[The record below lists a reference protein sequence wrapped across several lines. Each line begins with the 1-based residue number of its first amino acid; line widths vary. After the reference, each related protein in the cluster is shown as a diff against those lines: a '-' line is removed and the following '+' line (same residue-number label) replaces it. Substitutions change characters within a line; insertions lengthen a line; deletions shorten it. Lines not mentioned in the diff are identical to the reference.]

1 MKPEIIEL
9 VEAIKALE
17 AGDDIKYDAEG
28 YLQDPRVDAI
38 VGLANVALI
47 TEEGLPD
54 WGAIFQLR
62 NEGYVVERGDF
73 DSFGWLT
80 GVIHT
85 GKGEIVY
92 G

>member
-9 VEAIKALE
+9 LEALRALE
-17 AGDDIKYDAEG
+17 AGDDIKYDADG
-28 YLQDPRVDAI
+28 YLQDPRVDVI

-47 TEEGLPD
+47 ADHGPD
-54 WGAIFQLR
+54 REAMAELR
-62 NEGYVVERGDF
+62 QHGYVVSRGDH
-73 DSFGWLT
+73 DSCGWLT

>member
-1 MKPEIIEL
+1 MKPEIKEL
-9 VEAIKALE
+9 LEALKALE
-17 AGDDIKYDAEG
+17 AGDDIKFDADGCER
-28 YLQDPRVDAI
+28 DPRVDAI

-47 TEEGLPD
+47 SEEGRPD
-54 WGAIFQLR
+54 WSAMAELR
-62 NEGYVVERGDF
+62 KEGYVVERGEY